1 MPETMTQK
9 ENPLSLLSIEVLI
22 SHVHIDLNIECHLPC
37 VVFRL
42 LDYPAVSIPY
52 FDQWQTEEFHNLK
65 KDHPNISWR
74 QLLSDQF
81 YELRSANG
89 KFNFKLGKS
98 CLFKSY
104 FKTLYRHLL
113 NVPLFILLIDQINND
128 DTNKSHFIGSCNVK
142 LNELIEILNQSILK
156 NGNDIPLVEQQTFHC
171 TLFNLMGTNIGTCD
185 IAVRFCHYGTTIL
198 TQLPMLDDEQVIETE
213 KKVKITTTKKKD
225 NEPSAISPPTDT
237 IVKQIHFVNEK
248 RDVALQL
255 SHSDLPSSS
264 TNNKSAQTR
273 WTSTKSRSS
282 DSHHSKHQ
290 YLRTIEDLSVDDPT
304 VTFYRPPALYFNSD
318 SDFLEMITPE
328 STKIAE
334 QAKENRLS
342 YLASVPIITFD
353 DDSTVEDDDEN
364 KKPQPKRK
372 SISNVRFNLPS
383 STLSKDCSHTKMIS
397 KQTLAKDFLHNF
409 PLLRSLVEDALA
421 LQQYEHDVPIS
432 IGHVVLNERP
442 HSATLHQQKHLK
454 QIPIRPKSAM
464 NVRST
469 RTKSVIVSRNI
480 NNTRRL
486 YPSSSKTAQIFIKKS
501 DVRDLVDRLSKPKVH
516 KRAEKRMTL
525 VNENISNQEPLVRTA
540 RVSSKSTISIPSTT
554 TIRKPPL
561 SYGTTRAHRLMAEY
575 SRARLTTVQSQTV
588 SSPKFQ
594 VSAKQEPISNSR
606 TPSLSSPQLVNTG
619 TFSRLSLLN
628 RVDVDTPTTQKNTM
642 QRPSLEVTPENTGPT
657 LKTATSTSQDA
668 SLKLNQTITKIR
680 FSTPES
686 TTSQH
691 DKVNDE
697 RNDDLAFSITDITD
711 YFTDGGES
719 GTRSRSQQST

>member
-1 MPETMTQK
+1 MPETMTQN
-9 ENPLSLLSIEVLI
+9 ENLLSLLSIEVLI

-89 KFNFKLGKS
+89 KFNFKRGKS
-98 CLFKSY
+98 CLFKNY
-104 FKTLYRHLL
+104 FQTLYRHLL
-113 NVPLFILLIDQINND
+113 NVPLFILLVDQINND

-171 TLFNLMGTNIGTCD
+171 KLFNLMGTNIGTCD

-213 KKVKITTTKKKD
+213 KKVQITTTKKKD
-225 NEPSAISPPTDT
+225 NESSVISPLTDT

-255 SHSDLPSSS
+255 SRSDLPSSS

-282 DSHHSKHQ
+282 DSHHSKHE
-290 YLRTIEDLSVDDPT
+290 YLRTIEDPSVDDPT

-328 STKIAE
+328 STKIVE

-372 SISNVRFNLPS
+372 SISNIRFNLPS
-383 STLSKDCSHTKMIS
+383 STLSKDCSHTKMVP
-397 KQTLAKDFLHNF
+397 KQQTLAKDFLHNF
-409 PLLRSLVEDALA
+409 PLLRSLVEEALA
-421 LQQYEHDVPIS
+421 LQQYEHDMPIS
-432 IGHVVLNERP
+432 IGHTVLNERP
-442 HSATLHQQKHLK
+442 HSTTLHQQKHLK
-454 QIPIRPKSAM
+454 KIPIRPKSAM
-464 NVRST
+464 NVRSM

-486 YPSSSKTAQIFIKKS
+486 YPSSSKTDQIFIKKN

-516 KRAEKRMTL
+516 KRVENKMSL
-525 VNENISNQEPLVRTA
+525 VNENISTREPL
-540 RVSSKSTISIPSTT
+540 STT

-588 SSPKFQ
+588 SSPKSQ
-594 VSAKQEPISNSR
+594 VSPKKEPIYNNR

-619 TFSRLSLLN
+619 TLSRSSLLN
-628 RVDVDTPTTQKNTM
+628 RVDVDTPTTQKNSM

-657 LKTATSTSQDA
+657 LKTAASTSQDA

-691 DKVNDE
+691 DNVNDE

-719 GTRSRSQQST
+719 GTRPTSREST